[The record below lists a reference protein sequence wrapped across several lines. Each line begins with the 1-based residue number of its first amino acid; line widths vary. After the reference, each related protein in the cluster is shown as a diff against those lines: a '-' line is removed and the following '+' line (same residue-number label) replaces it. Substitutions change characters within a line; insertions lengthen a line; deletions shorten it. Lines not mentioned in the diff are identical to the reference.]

1 MSVYLL
7 DEKLAQKI
15 VQRTMDIIDCN
26 INIMDSKGKII
37 ASGDLNRIGEIH
49 DGALLVLSQGR
60 IVDINEAVIHSLHGV
75 RPGINLPLRVEGN
88 IVGVIG
94 LTGNPTSLKEFGKLV
109 RMTAEMMLEQAR
121 LFNMLAQDTRLKEE
135 LVLNLIDS
143 ETITPSL
150 VEWANRLGVD
160 LSIPRVACIIEVDS
174 GQLGIENARSELQNL
189 QQLLKIPER
198 DNLVAVLS
206 LTELIILKPA
216 LNSFGR
222 WEVEEQLARIKQLV
236 GRMNESAKLNVR
248 ISLGNYFTGENSIYL
263 SYRTAKTTLSIGK
276 ARLPKQ
282 RIYNY
287 QDLILPV
294 LLEQLKEGWQREELE
309 RPIKKLKLMDNN
321 GVLVKTL
328 LAWFE
333 NDMQTVATARALY
346 IHRNTLEYRLHKIAD
361 LTGLNLSST
370 DDRFLLYMAL
380 HILS

>member
-1 MSVYLL
+1 
-7 DEKLAQKI
+7 
-15 VQRTMDIIDCN
+15 MDIIDCN

-143 ETITPSL
+143 EIITPSL